1 MWSGELVQV
10 QQNDRNSDDDDNVYN
25 DKDDDHHDDD
35 NDDTVAGEAAVFPRQ
50 ASQHLDWKKS
60 KTTTELRMDGEISFV
75 KKKLRTSDQNPS
87 LPPFPGAPGH
97 LPPAPQLA
105 FTVLRGVWLL
115 EAVGSFKPKGSLFE
129 DEENHVMCM
138 TYMSYTFVV

>member
-1 MWSGELVQV
+1 MQV
-10 QQNDRNSDDDDNVYN
+10 QQNDRNSDDDDKD
-25 DKDDDHHDDD
+25 DKDDDYHDDD

-60 KTTTELRMDGEISFV
+60 KTTTKLRMDGEISFV
-75 KKKLRTSDQNPS
+75 RKKLIKI
-87 LPPFPGAPGH
+87 LPCHHSPGVTGH

-115 EAVGSFKPKGSLFE
+115 EAVGLFKPKGSMFE

-138 TYMSYTFVV
+138 TYMHVYTHL

>member
-1 MWSGELVQV
+1 MQV

-25 DKDDDHHDDD
+25 DKDDDYHDDD

-75 KKKLRTSDQNPS
+75 KKKLRASDQNPS
-87 LPPFPGAPGH
+87 LPPFPRSAWTSSSCSSAC
-97 LPPAPQLA
+97 LYSPQ
-105 FTVLRGVWLL
+105 
-115 EAVGSFKPKGSLFE
+115 GSLAAGSSGLIQTKRFS
-129 DEENHVMCM
+129 V
-138 TYMSYTFVV
+138 